1 MLYKPVKVTLA
12 NGNIT
17 TSDDTIAGSGRPKN
31 KTCLSELKT
40 MNFIQFL
47 STFILFLFLFSL
59 FSMLRDLEV
68 GSSMTSQ
75 SHGHDGRI

>member
-1 MLYKPVKVTLA
+1 MFYKPVKVTLA

-75 SHGHDGRI
+75 SHGHDRRI

>member
-12 NGNIT
+12 NGTIT